1 MGTAR
6 RTGPHLEPWP
16 RRCLIT
22 RHKSHVAN
30 RLRGVHLAYSQGCR
44 QDSSSDE
51 VTISRNKGGQPVAPS
66 PELDPTTAADP
77 TTAGSTA
84 AGSTAAHDF
93 SYGFDHLM
101 TLFQEVLSA
110 RAAMTVARRAPLGR
124 SRLVDAPRAR
134 LLLALE
140 AYTAELNARNLPVP
154 YGIRDDLRIQR
165 RILGRVADAPS

>member
-1 MGTAR
+1 M
-6 RTGPHLEPWP
+6 
-16 RRCLIT
+16 
-22 RHKSHVAN
+22 
-30 RLRGVHLAYSQGCR
+30 
-44 QDSSSDE
+44 
-51 VTISRNKGGQPVAPS
+51 APS

-77 TTAGSTA
+77 TTAGPTM
-84 AGSTAAHDF
+84 AGPTAAHDP

-101 TLFQEVLSA
+101 KLFQEVLSA

-134 LLLALE
+134 LLLSLE

-165 RILGRVADAPS
+165 RILGRVADASG

>member
-1 MGTAR
+1 M
-6 RTGPHLEPWP
+6 
-16 RRCLIT
+16 
-22 RHKSHVAN
+22 
-30 RLRGVHLAYSQGCR
+30 
-44 QDSSSDE
+44 
-51 VTISRNKGGQPVAPS
+51 APS

-77 TTAGSTA
+77 TTAGPTA
-84 AGSTAAHDF
+84 AGPTAAHDP

-101 TLFQEVLSA
+101 TRFQEVLSA

-165 RILGRVADAPS
+165 RILGRVADASG

>member
-1 MGTAR
+1 M
-6 RTGPHLEPWP
+6 
-16 RRCLIT
+16 
-22 RHKSHVAN
+22 
-30 RLRGVHLAYSQGCR
+30 
-44 QDSSSDE
+44 
-51 VTISRNKGGQPVAPS
+51 APS

-77 TTAGSTA
+77 TTAGP
-84 AGSTAAHDF
+84 TAAHDP

-101 TLFQEVLSA
+101 TRFQEVLSA

-165 RILGRVADAPS
+165 RILGRVSDTSG